1 MTTQNGT
8 GRMVSREVDFC
19 RAYSMEAK
27 EQLEK
32 LFLKNRISYFIEWQD
47 RSLFSR
53 IFGKNEKGKNI
64 FTIRINEA
72 DIEKATELVNG
83 IDSVK
88 IRKKKENERYVT
100 GCSMGT
106 RFRWAEHLVK
116 PSRRRRLNLVQ
127 KLYWRF
133 LGIESGY
140 RKRKWNKIS
149 REFDRCGYRAEKL
162 IIIPV

>member
-1 MTTQNGT
+1 MATQNVT

-53 IFGKNEKGKNI
+53 LFGKNDTKGKNI

-88 IRKKKENERYVT
+88 IRKKKENER
-100 GCSMGT
+100 
-106 RFRWAEHLVK
+106 
-116 PSRRRRLNLVQ
+116 
-127 KLYWRF
+127 
-133 LGIESGY
+133 
-140 RKRKWNKIS
+140 
-149 REFDRCGYRAEKL
+149 
-162 IIIPV
+162 

>member
-1 MTTQNGT
+1 M
-8 GRMVSREVDFC
+8 DFC

-72 DIEKATELVNG
+72 DIEKATELDNG

-88 IRKKKENERYVT
+88 IRKKKENER
-100 GCSMGT
+100 
-106 RFRWAEHLVK
+106 
-116 PSRRRRLNLVQ
+116 
-127 KLYWRF
+127 
-133 LGIESGY
+133 
-140 RKRKWNKIS
+140 
-149 REFDRCGYRAEKL
+149 
-162 IIIPV
+162 

>member
-1 MTTQNGT
+1 MATQNGT

-53 IFGKNEKGKNI
+53 LFGKNDNKGKNI

-88 IRKKKENERYVT
+88 IRKKKENERQ
-100 GCSMGT
+100 GAQ
-106 RFRWAEHLVK
+106 WA
-116 PSRRRRLNLVQ
+116 PI
-127 KLYWRF
+127 F
-133 LGIESGY
+133 
-140 RKRKWNKIS
+140 
-149 REFDRCGYRAEKL
+149 
-162 IIIPV
+162 